1 MIPSVL
7 CFLFRRYIMKLAKVI
22 LITVAVTLLA
32 LFVLSLLGTVF
43 TILKFA
49 FWTTLLIAVIAL
61 AIKLLKGVSA
71 SSKKQSYNPK
81 ELESWDKMF
90 EEYKQNSDFKTK

>member
-1 MIPSVL
+1 
-7 CFLFRRYIMKLAKVI
+7 MKLAKV
-22 LITVAVTLLA
+22 LFVTVAVTLLA

-49 FWTTLLIAVIAL
+49 FWTAVLIAVIAL
-61 AIKLLKGVSA
+61 AIKLLKRVSA
-71 SSKKQSYNPK
+71 PSKAHNYSPK

-90 EEYKQNSDFKTK
+90 EDYKQDADFKTK